1 MYIYIYVHICLCA
14 ITHIMVEDLGSTH
27 PKYQPELCTC
37 HAVSRVTW
45 SSKETLESLR
55 WLKAA
60 WRLQSHQ
67 GVLNVSPSR
76 PDSKFKKTTKQAGS
90 KRYTHENSHPI
101 FFVPN
106 TCGFQISIFCLKSAM
121 CVSLLSLGV
130 LLFGHCDLSTP
141 SHLGNEHKWRTRNAY
156 IGIMTTIHQKN
167 TSFPIVF
174 HVGDNPNPQSVAS
187 TLVSDCGIFISA
199 MGSGCSWL
207 RPSALSAPSFFS
219 DMGTPIVP

>member
-1 MYIYIYVHICLCA
+1 MQSPESPDPRRKRWSHW
-14 ITHIMVEDLGSTH
+14 DDWR
-27 PKYQPELCTC
+27 QPD
-37 HAVSRVTW
+37 VSRATKVFSMFRPVDQT
-45 SSKETLESLR
+45 
-55 WLKAA
+55 
-60 WRLQSHQ
+60 QS
-67 GVLNVSPSR
+67 
-76 PDSKFKKTTKQAGS
+76 FKKKTKQAGS